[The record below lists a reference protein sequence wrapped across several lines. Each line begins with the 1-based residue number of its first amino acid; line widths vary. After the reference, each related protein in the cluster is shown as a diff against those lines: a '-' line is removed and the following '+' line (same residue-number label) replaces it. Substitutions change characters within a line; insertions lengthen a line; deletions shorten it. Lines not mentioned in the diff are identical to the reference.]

1 MVTVSMALLAI
12 VAVVVGF
19 FIGTVGVGGVLL
31 IPCLVILGGLSIHGA
46 ASTALFSFFFTGVLG
61 TWLFQR
67 RGSID
72 WRLAVPVCGA
82 AVPCSYLGS
91 RIAAHVDARVLTS
104 IIAAI
109 IVIAGIFVLR
119 PAKEKPAA
127 AAGPMGRKA
136 TGSLLLIGAASGFGA
151 GLSGAGGPVFSVPIM
166 IVAGFA
172 ALSAVGV
179 SQVLQ
184 ILAAIFGSAAAL
196 QDGRIDFAIGAWVTV
211 FELVGVAI
219 GVRVAHAVQ
228 ALTLRRIAGVLCIV
242 LGIFMFAKLA

>member
-1 MVTVSMALLAI
+1 MLAVI
-12 VAVVVGF
+12 AVAVGF

-31 IPCLVILGGLSIHGA
+31 IPFLVILGGLTIHGA

-72 WRLAVPVCGA
+72 WRLAIPVCAA
-82 AVPCSYLGS
+82 AVPCSYLGA
-91 RIAAHVDARVLTS
+91 RVALLVDARLLTS

-119 PAKEKPAA
+119 PAKERVVDPSA
-127 AAGPMGRKA
+127 AAGRNA
-136 TGSLLLIGAASGFGA
+136 TVRLLLIGAFSGFGA

-184 ILAAIFGSAAAL
+184 ILAAVSGSAAAL
-196 QDGRIDFAIGAWVTV
+196 MDGRIDLAIGAWVTV

-219 GVRVAHAVQ
+219 GVRVAHAVR
-228 ALTLRRIAGVLCIV
+228 ALTLRRIAGCLCIV
-242 LGIFMFAKLA
+242 LGIFMFFKLG

>member
-1 MVTVSMALLAI
+1 LETLPAVLLAG

-31 IPCLVILGGLSIHGA
+31 IPFLVILGGLTIHGA
-46 ASTALFSFFFTGVLG
+46 ASTALFSFLFTGLLG
-61 TWLFQR
+61 TWLFQK

-82 AVPCSYLGS
+82 AVPFSYVGA
-91 RIAAHVDARVLTS
+91 RVAAHVDARPLTA

-109 IVIAGIFVLR
+109 IVVAGIFVLR
-119 PAKEKPAA
+119 PAKEKAG
-127 AAGPMGRKA
+127 AAGA
-136 TGSLLLIGAASGFGA
+136 TGRGATLRLLLIGAVSGFGA

-172 ALSAVGV
+172 ALPAVGV

-184 ILAAIFGSAAAL
+184 ILAAIFGSVAAL
-196 QDGRIDFAIGAWVTV
+196 QDGRIAYGIGAWVTV
-211 FELVGVAI
+211 FELVGVAV
-219 GVRVAHAVQ
+219 GVRVAHAVRP
-228 ALTLRRIAGVLCIV
+228 LTLRRIAGCLCIV
-242 LGIFMFAKLA
+242 LGTFMFFRLS